1 LIIEGFDLSLGLLR
15 AAGVTFLVEII
26 GMMSC
31 RNGLVKGEHVTVIKF
46 LDMVCVSHIMCDSV
60 KPGGL
65 INVKCGVHY

>member
-1 LIIEGFDLSLGLLR
+1 
-15 AAGVTFLVEII
+15 
-26 GMMSC
+26 MMSC